1 MENLTSKVSE
11 KLKSVGKSKSE
22 LAAHLNV
29 SEYGL
34 TKMLKRG
41 TLKSDTMA
49 KMVKFLN
56 VDLSF
61 FGMNNTGGK
70 GDSISMSDESS
81 LETKVEYLERVIA
94 TKDEVIRAKDEV
106 IKAKDAEIATLK
118 LKIK

>member
-1 MENLTSKVSE
+1 MENLTSKVLDQ
-11 KLKSVGKSKSE
+11 LKSVGKNKSD
-22 LAAHLNV
+22 LAAHLEV

-34 TKMLKRG
+34 AKMLKRG
-41 TLKSDTMA
+41 TLKSDIMM

-70 GDSISMSDESS
+70 GDSMASNDDSS

-94 TKDEVIRAKDEV
+94 TKDEVIRAKDE
-106 IKAKDAEIATLK
+106 IIATLRE
-118 LKIK
+118 KIRK